1 MSINPNQFHII
12 ELYKFQTNGFGFS
25 IRGGS
30 EWKMPIYILK
40 LAENGS
46 AALDGRLE
54 VGDQILEIN
63 GVDAFN
69 MTHNE
74 AKEHIKSGGNTVVLL
89 VRRTGLP
96 PPSMTEI
103 ISRTNLNSRTL
114 SPQHQR
120 DIKHFRSY
128 GILNEYNS

>member
-1 MSINPNQFHII
+1 MH
-12 ELYKFQTNGFGFS
+12 KFQTNGFGFS

-30 EWKMPIYILK
+30 EWKMPIYVLK

-46 AALDGRLE
+46 AALNGRLKI
-54 VGDQILEIN
+54 GDQILEIN

-69 MTHNE
+69 MTHDE
-74 AKEHIKSGGNTVVLL
+74 AKEHIKSGGNTVCLL

-96 PPSMTEI
+96 PPSLTDI
-103 ISRTNLNSRTL
+103 ISRTNFNCRKI
-114 SPQHQR
+114 SPNEHR

-128 GILNEYNS
+128 GTLNEFNS